1 MSLLIVGA
9 GISGALM
16 ACYALREGHAVTLV
30 ASGADPRAGSAD
42 GVIGST
48 FAGED
53 LRFVSLLEGRP
64 YLGPA
69 ADALLMDYAAAFS
82 RPVQEGGWLDR
93 ELSAYD
99 ETEQSFLRQ
108 RAERGGDTPYVAA
121 LGARYAVENRA
132 AQGLWQE
139 LIEEEPQLF
148 AGTEL
153 HTAGILRL
161 YSHEGLLTA
170 AAALHREHGA
180 LRRSL
185 DAAEVASAQPAL
197 AEACRDGSCAGGLLV
212 DGLAFRGQTLVRRL
226 LDWLEARGAGVRF
239 GVDLARIERDSG
251 DRVIGLRSVAGELL
265 QARHYALCVGAYDSP
280 GLLTGLCLARTSEVM
295 GVLGIWVRMPA
306 PAGLSLPLKLQGTRR
321 LRGAVP
327 KDAEPPLVDLN
338 VQVQRDERGP
348 VLCAG
353 GGYLFTGSPG
363 RRGAGPPES
372 RARVAAAVHALLEQ
386 YLGDFYR
393 SARSRGEVIES
404 PRPCLRAFTADD
416 RELEIELPALGPH
429 GAGRLVVAVGGNT
442 GTTAKAP
449 LLARRALARLR
460 GCAP

>member
-9 GISGALM
+9 GISGALL
-16 ACYALREGHAVTLV
+16 ACYALREGHKVTLV
-30 ASGADPRAGSAD
+30 AAGADPRAGSPE

-82 RPVQEGGWLDR
+82 RPVHEGGWLDR
-93 ELSAYD
+93 ELAAYD
-99 ETEQSFLRQ
+99 EIEQSFLRQ
-108 RAERGGDTPYVAA
+108 RAERGGDAPYVTA

-132 AQGLWQE
+132 AQGLWRQ
-139 LIEEEPQLF
+139 LIAEEPDLF

-161 YSHEGLLTA
+161 YSHADLLTA

-185 DAAEVASAQPAL
+185 DAADIASAQPAL

-212 DGLAFRGQTLVRRL
+212 DGLVFRGQTLVRRL
-226 LDWLEARGAGVRF
+226 LDWLEARGAVIRF
-239 GVDLARIERDSG
+239 GVDLARVERDDG
-251 DRVIGLRSVAGELL
+251 GRVIGLRSVAGELL
-265 QARHYALCVGAYDSP
+265 QAQHYALCVGAYDSP
-280 GLLTGLCLARTSEVM
+280 GLLKGLDPTGASEVM

-321 LRGAVP
+321 AR
-327 KDAEPPLVDLN
+327 DAAMATDPPLVDLN
-338 VQVQRDERGP
+338 VQVLRAERGA

-363 RRGAGPPES
+363 RRGSGPAD
-372 RARVAAAVHALLEQ
+372 ARERVSAAVHALLEL
-386 YLGDFYR
+386 YFGDSYR
-393 SARSRGEVIES
+393 SARARGEVIES

-416 RELEIELPALGPH
+416 RELEIELPALGPE
-429 GAGRLVVAVGGNT
+429 GPGRLVLAVGGNT

-449 LLARRALARLR
+449 LLARRALARMR
-460 GCAP
+460 GRAP